1 MKGKKKE
8 KNVILSGYVTDKNG
22 VCNAQEMINDEI
34 IERDDLNC
42 IEEEV
47 DSRIVLHIACAAKK
61 DFKQLLVLSNDT
73 DVVMYYLDYFHV
85 YKTMN
90 VNKIWMKFGILERQR
105 RVSRLSLPDGRKVPR
120 KSNRS

>member
-1 MKGKKKE
+1 
-8 KNVILSGYVTDKNG
+8 
-22 VCNAQEMINDEI
+22 MINDEI

-47 DSRIVLHIACAAKK
+47 DSRIVLHIACAAKE

-105 RVSRLSLPDGRKVPR
+105 RVSRL
-120 KSNRS
+120 